1 MGVEFALDS
10 FYVYYTVQVW
20 KKSNLFL
27 GKESYATFYKSAFG
41 YYLKFPLLILPDLG

>member
-1 MGVEFALDS
+1 MGVEGELDS

-27 GKESYATFYKSAFG
+27 GKESFATFFKNTFG
-41 YYLKFPLLILPDLG
+41 

>member
-27 GKESYATFYKSAFG
+27 GKEREHFDYSLES
-41 YYLKFPLLILPDLG
+41 PLLILPDLG